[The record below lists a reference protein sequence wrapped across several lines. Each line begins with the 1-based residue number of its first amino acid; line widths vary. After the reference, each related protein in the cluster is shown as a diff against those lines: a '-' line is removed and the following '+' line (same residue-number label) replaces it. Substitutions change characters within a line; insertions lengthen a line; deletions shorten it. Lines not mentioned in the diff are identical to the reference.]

1 MSGGSWNYMYSKE
14 VDDILNMGSDL
25 EEMKNR
31 LEKEGALL
39 VANDIKSLLSVIDV
53 IQSHKDDADE
63 ILSRIRM
70 VMKSL
75 EWWDSSDWGKE
86 QFDREVLNHSNR
98 LKSLKDVSF

>member
-86 QFDREVLNHSNR
+86 QFDREVLNH
-98 LKSLKDVSF
+98 

>member
-39 VANDIKSLLSVIDV
+39 VANDIESLLSVIDV

-86 QFDREVLNHSNR
+86 KFDREVLNHSNL
-98 LKSLKDVSF
+98 LKSLRDV

>member
-98 LKSLKDVSF
+98 LKSLKDV

>member
-86 QFDREVLNHSNR
+86 QFDREVLNHSNL
-98 LKSLKDVSF
+98 LKSLKDV

>member
-39 VANDIKSLLSVIDV
+39 VENDIKSLLSVIDV

-98 LKSLKDVSF
+98 LKSLKDV